1 MVSKTEQKIQSLT
14 REIEQKTALL
24 SDLSQKSKEEKR
36 RADTRKKIIYG
47 GAYFAYLASLAP
59 EQAVRVEAA
68 FEKMIINKKDRQFL
82 GFQETQQS

>member
-1 MVSKTEQKIQSLT
+1 VSKTEQKILSLT
-14 REIEQKTALL
+14 REIEQRTARL
-24 SDLSQKSKEEKR
+24 SDLKQKSKEDKR

-59 EQAVRVEAA
+59 EQATRVEAA

-82 GFQETQQS
+82 ELTETNSS